1 MTIFAQNLDQY
12 LKEHTSPEIASTVMT
27 LADSSIAIRDL
38 LNKGVLAGIHGEAG
52 GQNIQGET
60 QKKLDVISNDLLL
73 NALTQNSNCA
83 AVASE
88 ELDDISPANQD
99 GTLLV
104 TFDPL
109 DGSSNID
116 INMTVGTIFSI
127 LPYHHQGQVATE
139 TDFLQAGKHQL
150 ASGYFIYGTS
160 TMLALTFGAGV
171 SMFSLDPASR
181 QYVLINERI
190 TISQQTAE
198 YAINAS
204 NRRYWLAPLAQYIEE
219 LTQGDTGVRNKDY
232 NMRWVAAMI
241 ADVHRILVRGGVFM
255 YPFDTK
261 IAGKAGKLRLMYEA
275 NPMSFIIEQA
285 GGASTDGVQ
294 RIMDIEPTGIHQRIP
309 VVLGAKQEV
318 EYIKSLHDQAGI
330 LANGEKI

>member
-219 LTQGDTGVRNKDY
+219 LAQGDTGVRNKDY

>member
-171 SMFSLDPASR
+171 AMFSLDPASR

>member
-1 MTIFAQNLDQY
+1 MATLAQY
-12 LKEHTSPEIASTVMT
+12 LETHTTSAIASTMTT
-27 LADSSIAIRDL
+27 LAKASIAISHL
-38 LNKGVLAGIHGEAG
+38 LDKGALAGIHGEADAM
-52 GQNIQGET
+52 NVQGET

-73 NALTQNSNCA
+73 DALLANPNCA
-83 AVASE
+83 GVASE
-88 ELDDISPANQD
+88 ELDEISPANAG

-104 TFDPL
+104 AFDPL

-127 LPYHHQGQVATE
+127 LPYHNQGQQAVE
-139 TDFLQAGKHQL
+139 TDFLQAGKHQV

-160 TMLALTFGAGV
+160 TMLAVTFGSGV
-171 SMFSLDPASR
+171 AMFSLDPATQS
-181 QYVLINERI
+181 YILINDDVQ
-190 TISQQTAE
+190 ISVHTAE

-204 NRRYWLAPLAQYIEE
+204 NRRYWLPPIAQYIEE
-219 LTQGDTGVRNKDY
+219 LTQGDAGVRNKDY

-241 ADVHRILVRGGVFM
+241 ADVHRILMRGGVFM

-285 GGASTDGVQ
+285 GGASRDGVQ
-294 RIMDIEPTGIHQRIP
+294 RIMDITPTSIHQRIP
-309 VVLGAKQEV
+309 VVLGAKEEV
-318 EYIKSLHDQAGI
+318 SYVKALHDQAGI
-330 LANGEKI
+330 LANGEPA

>member
-171 SMFSLDPASR
+171 AMFSLDPASR

-294 RIMDIEPTGIHQRIP
+294 RIMDIEPAGIHQRIP

>member
-1 MTIFAQNLDQY
+1 MSQTTLTQY
-12 LKEHTSPEIASTVMT
+12 LQDHTTTNIASTIAT
-27 LADSSIAIRDL
+27 LANASISIRSL
-38 LNKGVLAGIHGEAG
+38 LDKGALAGIHGEAG

-73 NALTQNSNCA
+73 DTLIHNPNCA
-83 AVASE
+83 GVASE
-88 ELDDISPANQD
+88 ELDEISPANDD

-127 LPYHHQGQVATE
+127 LPYHNQGQKATE
-139 TDFLQAGKHQL
+139 ADFLQKGENQVA
-150 ASGYFIYGTS
+150 AGYFIYGTS
-160 TMLALTFGAGV
+160 TMLALTLGSGVAMFG
-171 SMFSLDPASR
+171 FDPIT
-181 QYVLINERI
+181 QTYILINDNVRI
-190 TISQQTAE
+190 STDTAE

-204 NRRYWLAPLAQYIEE
+204 NQRYWLKPIQTYIDE
-219 LTQGDTGVRNKDY
+219 LTQGDIGVRAKDY

-241 ADVHRILVRGGVFM
+241 ADVHRILMRGGVFM

-275 NPMSFIIEQA
+275 NPMSFVIEQA

-294 RIMDIEPTGIHQRIP
+294 RIMEITPSEIHQRVP
-309 VVLGAKQEV
+309 VVLGAKEEV
-318 EYIKSLHDQAGI
+318 IYVKALHEKAGI
-330 LANGEKI
+330 LANGNKA